1 MKKITFI
8 AILVALALTQNLL
21 IADEQ
26 KNNVKIRISQTV
38 DHPALNS
45 TTEGLIDGLEDSG
58 YFNNEKLDLKTVS
71 IQGSVTL
78 AQQVADKFAAES
90 PDIVVGVGTMASQ
103 SFIKYAKN
111 GQKLVFT
118 TVTNPTE
125 AGLIGSNIT
134 GVSNFVPLEPQL
146 ELFKQLIPN
155 LKTLGIL
162 YNSGEANSVNLVR
175 LLEITCP
182 KFGIKLVKV
191 TASNS
196 AEVSQS
202 ARELASKVDAIF
214 ISNDNT
220 ALGAM
225 PSIVRAAGS
234 VPVFSSDVDSVDGKG
249 VLAALG
255 PNQYKVGW
263 QTGKMVARILE
274 GQDVAKQKVE
284 YPAGT
289 ELYLD
294 LNAAKKLNIK
304 VPEQLI
310 KKATRLF

>member
-8 AILVALALTQNLL
+8 AILAALALTQNLL

-26 KNNVKIRISQTV
+26 KNVKIRISQTV

-58 YFNNEKLDLKTVS
+58 YVNNEKLDLKTVS

-78 AQQVADKFAAES
+78 AQQVADKFVAES

-175 LLEITCP
+175 LLETTCP

-191 TASNS
+191 LRVLFVLSLSLTPPR
-196 AEVSQS
+196 EVQ
-202 ARELASKVDAIF
+202 L
-214 ISNDNT
+214 
-220 ALGAM
+220 
-225 PSIVRAAGS
+225 
-234 VPVFSSDVDSVDGKG
+234 
-249 VLAALG
+249 
-255 PNQYKVGW
+255 
-263 QTGKMVARILE
+263 
-274 GQDVAKQKVE
+274 
-284 YPAGT
+284 
-289 ELYLD
+289 
-294 LNAAKKLNIK
+294 LNYLNIHG
-304 VPEQLI
+304 
-310 KKATRLF
+310 